1 MGLFRHPLQPTPQ
14 SLAKLATGD
23 VCLPGPQ
30 PVDRIGL
37 ERVPLQE
44 RVSNMNTDSLRIS
57 TVEETTGQT
66 PAHALDEVAEQ
77 VRRDAVTNS
86 KEYLDETTVP
96 HGGE

>member
-1 MGLFRHPLQPTPQ
+1 
-14 SLAKLATGD
+14 
-23 VCLPGPQ
+23 
-30 PVDRIGL
+30 
-37 ERVPLQE
+37 
-44 RVSNMNTDSLRIS
+44 MNTDSLRIS
-57 TVEETTGQT
+57 AVEETTGQT

>member
-1 MGLFRHPLQPTPQ
+1 M
-14 SLAKLATGD
+14 
-23 VCLPGPQ
+23 PGPE

-37 ERVPLQE
+37 GRIRLQE
-44 RVSNMNTDSLRIS
+44 RVSHMNTDSLHIS
-57 TVEETTGQT
+57 TVEETTRQP